1 MLKKYHILIDFLW
14 CCSQE
19 IFYGWVK
26 FDVNNGIAVSEV
38 KNIFVIGASSS
49 LGLSLCKLYSRMG
62 YCVYATYNK
71 SSNGL
76 DKLVGIYNVI
86 PVKLDL
92 LSAELKKDLIEFEP
106 MSFEMIINCAGMLID
121 NDDSSFI
128 RKDEVIEMF
137 VVNAISPIEICNS
150 LLPSLR
156 RGEKKTVVNIS
167 SKLASIGYSYSGG
180 MYAYRGSKSAL
191 NSMSKAFWMDNK
203 DLTVLLIHPGWFKSK
218 IGGQLA
224 PEEPETVAKCIVES
238 IEKQDKFSFIDY
250 SGHELPW

>member
-1 MLKKYHILIDFLW
+1 M
-14 CCSQE
+14 C
-19 IFYGWVK
+19 
-26 FDVNNGIAVSEV
+26 EV

-49 LGLSLCKLYSRMG
+49 LGLSLCELYSQMG

-71 SSNGL
+71 NPNRL
-76 DKLVGIYNVI
+76 DKLIGIYNVI

-92 LSAELKKDLIEFEP
+92 LSAELKKDLAEYESIPFEI
-106 MSFEMIINCAGMLID
+106 IINCAGVLID
-121 NDDSSFI
+121 NDNTSFI
-128 RKDEVIEMF
+128 RKDEVFNMF
-137 VVNAISPIEICNS
+137 VINAISPIEICNA

-191 NSMSKAFWMDNK
+191 NSMSKAFWMDNQ

-218 IGGQLA
+218 MGGQLA

-238 IEKQDKFSFIDY
+238 IEKQGRFSFIDY
-250 SGHELPW
+250 NGHELPW

>member
-1 MLKKYHILIDFLW
+1 N
-14 CCSQE
+14 
-19 IFYGWVK
+19 
-26 FDVNNGIAVSEV
+26 VNSGSAVCEA
-38 KNIFVIGASSS
+38 KNVFVIGASSS
-49 LGLSLCKLYSRMG
+49 LGISLCKLYSQMG

-71 SSNGL
+71 NPNGL

-92 LSAELKKDLIEFEP
+92 LSAELKKDLIEYESIPFEI
-106 MSFEMIINCAGMLID
+106 IINCAGVLID
-121 NDDSSFI
+121 NDNSSFI
-128 RKDEVIEMF
+128 RRDEVINMF
-137 VVNAISPIEICNS
+137 IVNAISPIEICS
-150 LLPSLR
+150 ALLPSLR
-156 RGEKKTVVNIS
+156 LGEKKTVVNIS

-238 IEKQDKFSFIDY
+238 INKQDKFLFIDY
-250 SGHELPW
+250 KGHELPW